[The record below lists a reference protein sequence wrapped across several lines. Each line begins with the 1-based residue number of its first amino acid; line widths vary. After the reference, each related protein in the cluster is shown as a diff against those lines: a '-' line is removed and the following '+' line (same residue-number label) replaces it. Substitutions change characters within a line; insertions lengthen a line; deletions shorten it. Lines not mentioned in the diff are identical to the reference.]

1 MQHGMEHRIG
11 NFLKGIGCLAAVAGL
26 YLLRILL
33 LGEPPT
39 TSNDPRF
46 YFIILVLGLL
56 GIGLLA
62 VSMFPVKYEFIWC
75 FHCGVKTEQFQ
86 RQLRQGKYVCEK
98 CGKENDFS
106 KENRTVEQF
115 PSEEQYVKVDLDK
128 GLPEPRTK
136 KSDEKK
142 SDGSKKKTKYCR
154 ECGASIPRDS
164 TFCEKCGA
172 KLG

>member
-1 MQHGMEHRIG
+1 MQHGMEYRIG
-11 NFLKGIGCLAAVAGL
+11 NFLKGIGCLAALAGL

-46 YFIILVLGLL
+46 YLIILVLGLP
-56 GIGLLA
+56 GIVLLA
-62 VSMFPVKYEFIWC
+62 ESMFPVKYEFIMC
-75 FHCGVKTEQFQ
+75 FHCGVKTEQF
-86 RQLRQGKYVCEK
+86 RKLRGHYVCEK

-106 KENRTVEQF
+106 KEKRTVEHA
-115 PSEEQYVKVDLDK
+115 KLDLDK
-128 GLPEPRTK
+128 GSRGPRIK

-142 SDGSKKKTKYCR
+142 SDAKKKTKYCR
-154 ECGASIPRDS
+154 ECGATIPRDS